1 MVYVIGV
8 VILDS
13 CIMVWFKG
21 FGVINMR
28 KEDEQ
33 AIKRA
38 IAILRMECQV
48 HMSCN
53 SCGFYRKG
61 ECILNVPP
69 MHYDI
74 EEIIKCF
81 T

>member
-1 MVYVIGV
+1 
-8 VILDS
+8 
-13 CIMVWFKG
+13 
-21 FGVINMR
+21 MR

-38 IAILRMECQV
+38 LAILKVECQE
-48 HMSCN
+48 HRSCR
-53 SCGFYRKG
+53 SCMFYKY
-61 ECILNVPP
+61 ENNDCLLNVPP